1 MTGFI
6 KGVLTGT
13 ALAAVAFVAFAY
25 LVPLPPTPVAAP
37 PLAETEP
44 EPPAADPLDT
54 EEDLLEPMPP
64 AEAPIEE
71 APPEPADAAPDD
83 ALPAPTDADED
94 ERPAA
99 PTDRGADAL
108 SPAGDALG
116 DAEPVEADDAIENAT
131 GAAPENGADTAIE
144 ALNEPFEAEAIED
157 TGDSPAQAL
166 AAERGAGAVEAL
178 PEPTETALPAEDA
191 PAAVSAAEP
200 APALPAWQRH
210 AAAFDTPPD
219 QPFYAVILIDAPA
232 DPLAEAKIL
241 ALTAPVTIALDPMDP
256 DAPRRARAYRSAGH
270 EVVGL
275 LTGATAQ
282 AANVR
287 RLPQAVGWVLADS
300 TAWPEGQ
307 SEADLAQRLVDRG
320 LSLVLPEGVS
330 PSDGPEV
337 MARTVAFVDPEIGD
351 RAAVL
356 ALFDQAA
363 GMAAENGAVAILGHT
378 AHTPMLEALMLRA
391 GRESAAPAM
400 PGPLSAAL
408 TAAAR

>member
-1 MTGFI
+1 MAGFI
-6 KGVLTGT
+6 KGVLTGA
-13 ALAAVAFVAFAY
+13 ALAAVAFLAFAY
-25 LVPLPPTPVAAP
+25 LVPLPPAPVTAALP
-37 PLAETEP
+37 EETDTEQP
-44 EPPAADPLDT
+44 GTDPLGT
-54 EEDLLEPMPP
+54 EEDAGEPTPP
-64 AEAPIEE
+64 AGAPVEE
-71 APPEPADAAPDD
+71 SLPEPTDAASDN
-83 ALPAPTDADED
+83 ALPAPSEAEAEESSAPATDLGVDD
-94 ERPAA
+94 
-99 PTDRGADAL
+99 L
-108 SPAGDALG
+108 SPAVDA
-116 DAEPVEADDAIENAT
+116 PVEADEVVENAIDE
-131 GAAPENGADTAIE
+131 APQNGATTEDVEGQSETE
-144 ALNEPFEAEAIED
+144 ALEVTP
-157 TGDSPAQAL
+157 GSPAQAL
-166 AAERGAGAVEAL
+166 AVERGAGAVAAL
-178 PEPTETALPAEDA
+178 PDPTEATPPVDDA
-191 PAAVSAAEP
+191 PAGMSAVQP
-200 APALPAWQRH
+200 APPLPAWQRH
-210 AAAFDTPPD
+210 AAAFDAPRD

-287 RLPQAVGWVLADS
+287 RLPQAVGWVLADR

-307 SEADLAQRLVDRG
+307 SQTDLAQTLVDRG

-330 PSDGPEV
+330 QSDGPEV
-337 MARTVAFVDPEIGD
+337 MARTVAYVEPEIGD

-391 GRESAAPAM
+391 GRESEAPAM

-408 TAAAR
+408 AAAAR